1 MVRVFLVE
9 VSPLVCERLEAMF
22 ASLAGATTVGRAVG
36 ADEAV
41 RKILA
46 ARPDAV
52 VLDLSLAQG
61 SGFDVLRAVR
71 EHAPEID
78 VYVLSNFSGEPYRRR
93 AERLGARGFFDKTIE
108 FEHARDTL
116 AARAA
121 RTLCRND
128 ERRRPC

>member
-9 VSPLVCERLEAMF
+9 DSPVVCDRFESML
-22 ASLAGATTVGRAVG
+22 ASIAGATTIGRAAG

-41 RKILA
+41 QKILA

-52 VLDLSLAQG
+52 VLDLKLAQG

-71 EHAPEID
+71 DQAPEID
-78 VYVLSNFSGEPYRRR
+78 FYVLSNLVDEPYRRR

-108 FEHARDTL
+108 FERIRETL
-116 AARAA
+116 AVRAARA
-121 RTLCRND
+121 NH
-128 ERRRPC
+128 